1 MCLFLLLFC
10 TFLLV
15 GWLVTMN
22 PTVEMNPLVVIY
34 PTSAQLII
42 IKQELV
48 CSELVVVLVVS
59 YIIIGWLVG

>member
-1 MCLFLLLFC
+1 
-10 TFLLV
+10 
-15 GWLVTMN
+15 MN
-22 PTVEMNPLVVIY
+22 PTVEMNSLVVIY
-34 PTSAQLII
+34 PNSAQLII